1 MFVVCNVGNESIQD
15 EAHHVTEFHNHDTAD
30 EDNDGYHGKSVSD
43 KDKHRKEQKEEDEGS
58 GHYDRAGEEE
68 GDNEEDD
75 DEEEEDEDEDESEED
90 DEDEKSD
97 ESEPQRK
104 GPAKANGRPIDVK
117 IYIQSNTRPDKQ
129 VQIHR
134 YVYNTRLFV
143 RGL

>member
-15 EAHHVTEFHNHDTAD
+15 EAHHVTEFHDHDTAD
-30 EDNDGYHGKSVSD
+30 EDNDGYHGKIVSD
-43 KDKHRKEQKEEDEGS
+43 KDKHRQEHKEEDEGS
-58 GHYDRAGEEE
+58 GHYDRAGEGE
-68 GDNEEDD
+68 GDSEEDD
-75 DEEEEDEDEDESEED
+75 DEEEEDEDESEED

-143 RGL
+143 QGL